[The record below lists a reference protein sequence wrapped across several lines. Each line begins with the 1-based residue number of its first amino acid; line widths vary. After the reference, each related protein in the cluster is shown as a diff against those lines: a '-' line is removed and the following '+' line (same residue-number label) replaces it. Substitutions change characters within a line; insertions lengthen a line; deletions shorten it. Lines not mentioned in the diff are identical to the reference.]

1 MSWDVQFLSGSL
13 YLPQLDW
20 WLDAHHP
27 APRSFVSHAHFDH
40 LAPHREIL
48 CATGTARLMRARMP
62 GERTEH
68 VLPFGH
74 TEQLTADT
82 TVTLHPAGHI
92 YGSAQA
98 LLEHADHGRLL
109 YTGDFKLR
117 PGRSAEPCATPRAD
131 VLIMETTYGL
141 PRYVLPPT
149 AEVLAAIVTFCRDAL
164 ADAATPVLFGYS
176 LGKSQELLSSLA
188 GAQLP
193 VMLHPQTLKLTRVY
207 EELGLNFPP
216 YAAFDPA
223 ALAGHVVIC
232 PPQSR
237 ASAFLKKIP
246 VARTAVITG
255 WALDPSAVHRYQC
268 DAAFPLSDHA
278 DFNDLIRFVELVQ
291 PSRVLTLHGFSREF
305 AATLRERG
313 VEAWAINHPNQLD
326 LSLPVVTR
334 ALPVAP
340 SAPSGPEANPDSTI
354 PPAPDSF
361 HTFALLA
368 DRLAA
373 QPSRVEKTTLL
384 RDYFLALTPRPA
396 AACHLLSDIAVST
409 SRPKSPG
416 EKTPRTAACHLIG
429 ENLSDAFSPVSS
441 ATQEIPP
448 PVPARAS
455 ARSNRPESEIEYS
468 AAAAAALYFTA
479 RPFPQSSSLTLNLG
493 YALIKRA
500 LLAVS
505 GLTEADY
512 RATYRNFPDAGD
524 AAAAALQNRT
534 TPAPFALTELAEFL
548 HALATTRAP
557 AAKLELLRSRLG
569 TLTPVEAKYLIK
581 LLLGDLRI
589 GLKDSLVE
597 DALAAASDQPVELV
611 REAHMLCGD
620 LAAVTRAA
628 FNGTLASIQ
637 LRAFQPIQFMLA
649 SPEPTASAILT
660 RLPPPVWLEEKY
672 DGIRCQLHK
681 SAGRVE
687 LYSRDLHRITAQFP
701 DLARAALTLPADCIL
716 DGELLA
722 WRDGRALPFAELQKR
737 LGRTGGDDFFLGAEI
752 PVAFSAYDLLSLDG
766 TSLLKSPLTARRA
779 SLTDL
784 LSGSASGLSAL
795 NSQLSTS
802 SAFLLAPIT
811 EAHTALDI
819 EAAFLAA
826 RARGH
831 EGLMAKDPA
840 SLYTP
845 GRRGLAWLKLKKA
858 YATLDVVVVAVEFGH
873 GKRRDVLSDYT
884 FAIRDEAQGDRLLTV
899 GKAYSGL
906 TDAEIATL
914 TAHFLETTTEV
925 KGRQRRVI
933 PDTVLEIAF
942 DSIQPSARH
951 ESGFALRFPRIA
963 RIRTEKNP
971 ADIDTLAT
979 CRHLAGVA

>member
-1 MSWDVQFLSGSL
+1 MAWDVQFLTGSL

-40 LAPHREIL
+40 LAPHREVL
-48 CATGTARLMRARMP
+48 CSTGTARLMRARLP
-62 GERTEH
+62 GERVEH
-68 VLPFGH
+68 ILPFEH

-82 TVTLHPAGHI
+82 TVTLYPAGHI
-92 YGSAQA
+92 YGSAQS
-98 LLEHADHGRLL
+98 LLTHPEHGRLL

-117 PGRSAEPCATPRAD
+117 PGLSAEKCATPRAD

-141 PRYVLPPT
+141 PHYVLPPT
-149 AEVLAAIVTFCRDAL
+149 AAVLAAIVAFCREAI
-164 ADAATPVLFGYS
+164 ADGATPVLFGYS
-176 LGKSQELLSSLA
+176 LGKSQEILSSLA

-193 VMLHPQTLKLTRVY
+193 VMLHPQTLRLTRVY
-207 EELGLNFPP
+207 EELGLTFPP
-216 YAAFDPA
+216 YREFSAAEV
-223 ALAGHVVIC
+223 AGHVVIC

-237 ASAFLKKIP
+237 TSAFLKKIP
-246 VARTAVITG
+246 ARRTAAITG
-255 WALDPSAVHRYQC
+255 WALDPGAVHRYQC

-278 DFNDLIRFVELVQ
+278 DYADLLRFVELVQ
-291 PSRVLTLHGFSREF
+291 PTRVLTLHGFAREF

-313 VEAWAINHPNQLD
+313 LDAWALTHPNQLE
-326 LSLPVVTR
+326 LSLPKVARVV
-334 ALPVAP
+334 PSAP
-340 SAPSGPEANPDSTI
+340 SAPPAPAST
-354 PPAPDSF
+354 PTPATPDSF
-361 HTFALLA
+361 QAFASLA
-368 DRLAA
+368 DQLQNTPARLD
-373 QPSRVEKTTLL
+373 KTDKI
-384 RDYFLALTPRPA
+384 RAFLTALGPVSTDA
-396 AACHLLSDIAVST
+396 AAL
-409 SRPKSPG
+409 
-416 EKTPRTAACHLIG
+416 
-429 ENLSDAFSPVSS
+429 
-441 ATQEIPP
+441 
-448 PVPARAS
+448 
-455 ARSNRPESEIEYS
+455 
-468 AAAAAALYFTA
+468 AALYFTG
-479 RPFPQSSSLTLNLG
+479 RPFPQSSALTLHLG
-493 YALIKRA
+493 WALIKRA
-500 LLAVS
+500 LHTLS
-505 GLTEADY
+505 GLNEADY
-512 RATYRNFPDAGD
+512 RAAYQRFPDAGD
-524 AAAAALQNRT
+524 GAEAALQGRT
-534 TPAPFALTELAEFL
+534 TPAPFPLLAVGEFL
-548 HALATTRAP
+548 TALATTRAP
-557 AAKLELLRSRLG
+557 TEKLELLQSRLG

-597 DALAAASDQPVELV
+597 DALAAATGQPVELV
-611 REAHMLCGD
+611 REAYMLCGD

-628 FNGTLASIQ
+628 FSATLASIQ
-637 LRAFQPIQFMLA
+637 LRVFQPVQFMLA
-649 SPEPTASAILT
+649 SPEPTADAILA
-660 RLPPPVWLEEKY
+660 RLAPPVWLEEKY

-681 SAGRVE
+681 SGDRVE

-701 DLARAALTLPADCIL
+701 DLARAALALPGDCIL

-722 WRDGRALPFAELQKR
+722 WKDYRALPFAELQKR

-752 PVAFSAYDLLSLDG
+752 PVAFSAYDLLWLNG
-766 TSLLKSPLTARRA
+766 TSLLKSPLTSRRTA
-779 SLTDL
+779 LTTL
-784 LSGSASGLSAL
+784 LSAFNLHP
-795 NSQLSTS
+795 STS
-802 SAFLLAPIT
+802 FLLAPT
-811 EAHTALDI
+811 TAALTALDI

-840 SLYTP
+840 SFYTP

-884 FAIRDEAQGDRLLTV
+884 FAIRDEAEGNRLLTV

-914 TAHFLETTTEV
+914 TAHFFETTTELT
-925 KGRQRRVI
+925 GRQRRVV

-963 RIRTEKNP
+963 RIRSDKTP

-979 CRHLAGVA
+979 CRRLAGL